1 MNSDFCHCQPGRFFF
16 LSLGA
21 STVTEKDGIH
31 KRGLCRLTRT
41 ATGRPA
47 KALLGTSISNS
58 IRRRIAA
65 DAIPEEKTAATIVAR
80 INKVELFAGWRH
92 AQPTKTTATRKA

>member
-1 MNSDFCHCQPGRFFF
+1 MNSDFCHGQRGRFFF

-31 KRGLCRLTRT
+31 KRGLCSLTRT

-58 IRRRIAA
+58 SRRRIAA
-65 DAIPEEKTAATIVAR
+65 DAIPETKTAANIVAR
-80 INKVELFAGWRH
+80 MMKSKLFAVLS
-92 AQPTKTTATRKA
+92 AATPTNTAATT